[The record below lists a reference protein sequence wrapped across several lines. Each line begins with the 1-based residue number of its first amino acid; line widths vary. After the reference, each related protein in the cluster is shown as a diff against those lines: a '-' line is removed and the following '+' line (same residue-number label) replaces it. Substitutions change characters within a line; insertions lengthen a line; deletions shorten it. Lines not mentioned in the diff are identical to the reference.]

1 MTYSPLRYPGG
12 KNRLAPFIGK
22 ICSDNGLN
30 YHYVEPYSGGA
41 SVALFLLFENFV
53 NQITINDKDRSI
65 FAFWNAVL
73 NQTDAI
79 CEMIDNT
86 PITIDEWKK
95 QKEIQSKKDC
105 ADLLELGF
113 STLFLNRTNR
123 SGIIKAGVIG
133 GYSQEGNYKLDCRF
147 NKEDL
152 IKRINKIAERKGN
165 ISLYNDDALVLM
177 DRIIEKNDNLDRT
190 LFYFDPPY
198 YEKGS
203 SLYMNYYKKSHHQI
217 VSEKIK
223 NLINV
228 KWLVSYDDNPVIK
241 ELYADCTTLEYS
253 LIHTAAQAKEG
264 SELLF
269 FSPGIIFDD
278 ARNPLKYKLKKN
290 TKKTEIVYIGN

>member
-1 MTYSPLRYPGG
+1 MNFSPLRYPGG

-41 SVALFLLFENFV
+41 SVALFLLFENIV
-53 NQITINDKDRSI
+53 SQITINDKDRSI

-165 ISLYNDDALVLM
+165 ISLYNDDALDLM
-177 DRIIEKNDNLDRT
+177 DRITENNDNLDRT

-241 ELYADCTTLEYS
+241 ELYSDCATLVYS

-264 SELLF
+264 NELLF
-269 FSPGIIFDD
+269 LSQGIIFDE
-278 ARNPLKYKLKKN
+278 ARSPLKYKLKKN

>member
-1 MTYSPLRYPGG
+1 MTHSPLRYPGG
-12 KNRLAPFIGK
+12 KNRLAPYIAK
-22 ICSDNGLN
+22 ICKDNGIN

-41 SVALFLLFENFV
+41 SVALFLLFENIV

-241 ELYADCTTLEYS
+241 ELYAGCATLEYS

-264 SELLF
+264 NELLF
-269 FSPGIIFDD
+269 LSQGIIFDD
-278 ARNPLKYKLKKN
+278 ARNPLKYKLKK
-290 TKKTEIVYIGN
+290 TAKGTEFIYIGN

>member
-1 MTYSPLRYPGG
+1 MTHSPLRYPGG
-12 KNRLAPFIGK
+12 KNRLAPYIAK
-22 ICSDNGLN
+22 ICEDNGIN

-133 GYSQEGNYKLDCRF
+133 GYGQEGKYKLDCRF

-152 IKRINKIAERKGN
+152 IKRINKIAERKDN
-165 ISLYNDDALVLM
+165 INLYNDDALDLM
-177 DRIIEKNDNLDRT
+177 DRIIENNDNLDRT

-203 SLYMNYYKKSHHQI
+203 SLYMNYYKKSHHQM

-228 KWLVSYDDNPVIK
+228 KWLVSYDDTPVIK
-241 ELYADCTTLEYS
+241 ELYADCATLEYS
-253 LIHTAAQAKEG
+253 LIHTTAQAKEG

-269 FSPGIIFDD
+269 LSQEIIFDNV
-278 ARNPLKYKLKKN
+278 RNPLKYKLKK
-290 TKKTEIVYIGN
+290 TAKGSEIVYMGN